1 MWAMALVPLVAGGWL
16 GHRAARSTSRL
27 TSWWTKARIGLLGA
41 ALISLVALVLGW
53 LATGGLTPGLLGTV
67 GVEPWRFAGLLGVQ
81 VAGGALVVITV
92 EHLTGSRSAAL
103 RR

>member
-1 MWAMALVPLVAGGWL
+1 MGTVHVGWTESTAGDLPVLPVLAALPEPGALPPGMWAMALVPLVAGGWL

-53 LATGGLTPGLLGTV
+53 RAAT
-67 GVEPWRFAGLLGVQ
+67 RSS
-81 VAGGALVVITV
+81 
-92 EHLTGSRSAAL
+92 SRAAAAA
-103 RR
+103 